1 MSDQEDGVHC
11 TQCGGET
18 FSNAH
23 DEWMRRTFLFVEQ
36 GQLKMCAGCG
46 AKFLVCKGCQGLFTR
61 IHPALE
67 SWEVNQQCP
76 KCGYVDEQVKSW
88 DGVSAR

>member
-1 MSDQEDGVHC
+1 MSQDDGIHC
-11 TQCGGET
+11 IVCNGDA
-18 FSNAH
+18 FSMAH
-23 DEWMRRTFLFVEQ
+23 DEWMRRTFKFVED

-46 AKFLVCKGCQGLFTR
+46 AKYLVCGGCGGLYTR

-67 SWEVNQQCP
+67 SWEINLACP
-76 KCGYVDEQVKSW
+76 KCGYEDVNVKAW